1 MVDTAWTFTVIFT
14 SIIVVLFVFAVLW
27 LKTPHS

>member
-1 MVDTAWTFTVIFT
+1 MVDTAWTFTVIFFA
-14 SIIVVLFVFAVLW
+14 IFAVLFVFAVLW